1 MTPDSEPLLCSCGKH
16 SALLQPPGPKKPKWQ
31 VFSVGK
37 SGHKPQ
43 IVTSRAKKVDAL
55 SVVKE
60 LCAGTYEKKNQPRAA
75 PAAPAA
81 SRRKRRLEGDEK
93 DAATTPAARRP
104 AGPGRGHKG
113 PRWDDSVRLAERV
126 LKQDKPSHDEL
137 RCALRRA
144 TDECKLLR
152 LQCEEVSHDSSSQG

>member
-1 MTPDSEPLLCSCGKH
+1 M
-16 SALLQPPGPKKPKWQ
+16 
-31 VFSVGK
+31 GK

-81 SRRKRRLEGDEK
+81 SRRKRRLKGDEK
-93 DAATTPAARRP
+93 DAAMTPAARRP

-113 PRWDDSVRLAERV
+113 PGRGHKGPCWDDSVRLAERV